1 MTDAFIWR
9 KSAIW
14 LWIETTRWTAVAPV
28 VWLPKT
34 AWVLNPTTE
43 SATDDSWYGVIDE
56 VYDSYTTKNKSWIS
70 LQGMVKNDSIWYLFE
85 LALWSYSKLKV
96 FTWTPSWWTPKRW
109 DSVSWWTLRKILQI
123 WTTKYYCFDWTVSAW
138 TITNWTWTMTATAVN
153 TFNVHLFSRLNSN
166 THPSATICDID
177 PVAASYAPFC
187 MINTFE
193 LSCDV
198 ADYVKYSAEFQWK
211 QMQAYASWTEPTPA
225 YSDEPAFTA
234 SMAWVRFAD
243 TEADLNEADEICMQ
257 SFRVAINKNLA
268 DVQCFGST
276 DVDSLYNQQF
286 GVEWDCEALFD
297 DTTLRDYALNSNK
310 KAVRFYAENNADW
323 DFSAIYVD
331 LFKVWLNDWTKSDAN
346 NDIVK
351 QTMWFSGQY
360 SNDDGAT
367 IEIVLINWNS
377 DWY

>member
-1 MTDAFIWR
+1 
-9 KSAIW
+9 
-14 LWIETTRWTAVAPV
+14 
-28 VWLPKT
+28 
-34 AWVLNPTTE
+34 
-43 SATDDSWYGVIDE
+43 
-56 VYDSYTTKNKSWIS
+56 
-70 LQGMVKNDSIWYLFE
+70 
-85 LALWSYSKLKV
+85 
-96 FTWTPSWWTPKRW
+96 
-109 DSVSWWTLRKILQI
+109 
-123 WTTKYYCFDWTVSAW
+123 
-138 TITNWTWTMTATAVN
+138 MTATAVN
-153 TFNVHLFSRLNSN
+153 TFTVHLFSRLNTN

-193 LSCDV
+193 LSCEV

-211 QMQAYASWTEPTPA
+211 QMVAYTEWSEPEPA

-243 TEADLNEADEICMQ
+243 DEASLNTATEICMQ

-268 DVQCFGST
+268 DIQCFGST

-286 GVEWDCEALFD
+286 SVEWDCEALFD
-297 DTTLRDYALNSNK
+297 DTTLRDYALNSSK
-310 KAVRFYAENNADW
+310 KTVRFYAENSTDW

-331 LFKVWLNDWTKSDAN
+331 LFKVWLNDWTKSDSN

-351 QTMWFSGQY
+351 QTMWFTGQY
-360 SNDDGAT
+360 SNDDWAT

-377 DWY
+377 TWY